1 MIYDDIEASASTTS
15 SHGYMHM
22 HMTGTQNTRVLAF
35 YITIYYTY
43 LLPTTSLSTLDY
55 LRRTLAVLTVTISPR
70 RDD

>member
-1 MIYDDIEASASTTS
+1 
-15 SHGYMHM
+15 
-22 HMTGTQNTRVLAF
+22 MTGTQNTRVLAF

-43 LLPTTSLSTLDY
+43 LLPTTALSTLDY